1 MTVMTA
7 ETAGFTEHRV
17 GADGFKI
24 RYWES
29 GQGAPLAVVHGAG
42 GPQINGGL
50 PLELLAR
57 DRRVIAFELPG
68 FGDSEPNRRTEDG
81 RQMAA
86 TLAAAMDAL
95 GIETYSITGTSM
107 GGIVCLWWAVDFPQH
122 VTSVVLEAPS
132 AFRCCYERPDNLMTD
147 RDAFIR
153 AFHGRPDRKPW
164 LAGFQPSVPP
174 NWDLVG
180 RIMGPDR
187 DDVLEERL
195 PEIQVPVLVLHGTKD
210 GVISPSEDRHYK
222 ELIPDCYVML
232 VYGAAHDL
240 KGDRPEAYAQV
251 VGDFLSY
258 GPNFLVNHRSTVIN
272 P

>member
-1 MTVMTA
+1 MTAMTA
-7 ETAGFTEHRV
+7 ETAGFVEDTVE
-17 GADGFKI
+17 ADGFKI
-24 RYWES
+24 RYWEG
-29 GQGAPLAVVHGAG
+29 GQGDPLAVVHGAG
-42 GPQINGGL
+42 GPHINGGL

-68 FGDSEPNRRTEDG
+68 FGDSEPNSRTENG

-86 TLAAAMDAL
+86 TLATAMAAIGIDA
-95 GIETYSITGTSM
+95 YSITGTSM
-107 GGIVCLWWAVDFPQH
+107 GGIVCLWWAVDFPEH

-132 AFRCCYERPDNLMTD
+132 AFRCCYQRPDNLTSD

-153 AFHGRPDRKPW
+153 AFHARPDRKPW
-164 LAGFQPSVPP
+164 LADFTPSAP
-174 NWDLVG
+174 WELVG

-187 DDVLEERL
+187 DDALAEKL
-195 PEIQVPVLVLHGTKD
+195 PEIRMPVLVVHGTRD
-210 GVISPSEDRHYK
+210 GVISSVEARHYK

-232 VYGAAHDL
+232 MYGAAHDL
-240 KGDRPEAYAQV
+240 KGDRPEAYADV
-251 VGDFLSY
+251 VGDFLNY